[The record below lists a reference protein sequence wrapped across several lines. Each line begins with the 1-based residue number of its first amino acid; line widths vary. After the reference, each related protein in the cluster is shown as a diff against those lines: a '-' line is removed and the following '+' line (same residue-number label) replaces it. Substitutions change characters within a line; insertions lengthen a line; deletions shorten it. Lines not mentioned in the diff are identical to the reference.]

1 MEEVPVLLIDNK
13 SPFCSKTMQLIF
25 KSGGYNKF
33 NFLSIHSEESKKLL
47 LQYGI
52 VTTGEKL
59 MVLCERGNVFVKSG
73 ALLQA
78 TRKLSGLKSIFYMF
92 ILIPQKI
99 RDSIYD
105 RLSGSYSDR

>member
-13 SPFCSKTMQLIF
+13 SPFCSRTMQLIF

-33 NFLSIHSEESKKLL
+33 NFLSIHSEESKILL
-47 LQYGI
+47 SQYGI
-52 VTTGEKL
+52 DPTGEKL
-59 MVLCERGNVFVKSG
+59 MVLCERGKVFVKSG

-78 TRKLSGLKSIFYMF
+78 ARSLNGLKSMLYWF

-99 RDSIYD
+99 RDSLYD
-105 RLSGSYSDR
+105 RLSDRYSDA